1 MIAQLRTGFRQKIF
15 RLKTCPQGVLQAH
28 EEKEI
33 TTSLLGCVAEN
44 SPLKTINTLIFRCVP
59 NDKCT
64 GLLNVRGS
72 DELAGLLNVRG
83 SDDLVCEDSSQKCCH
98 EYSVIENGKDEN
110 SNIGSSDID
119 YYDNKEYCSAY
130 ENEGYRFVMNCIHI
144 ISKYF
149 HT

>member
-1 MIAQLRTGFRQKIF
+1 
-15 RLKTCPQGVLQAH
+15 
-28 EEKEI
+28 
-33 TTSLLGCVAEN
+33 VAEN

-64 GLLNVRGS
+64 
-72 DELAGLLNVRG
+72 GLLNVRG

-110 SNIGSSDID
+110 SNIGSSEID

-130 ENEGYRFVMNCIHI
+130 ENEGYRFVINCIHI

-149 HT
+149 HMHNKNKTKIFIDVLPMKNVMDFSRSGVQS